1 MSLTPPV
8 VAMAILYR
16 DDKFL
21 MQLRDDVPGILYPG
35 HWGLFGGHLETNE
48 TAETGLVREVL
59 EEINYLVTQPQ
70 KFCCYAD
77 DRAVRH
83 IFYSPLTVEIQD
95 LEQTE
100 GWDLDLVS
108 PQAITRGL
116 CYSNKAKEERPLGDI
131 HRKIL
136 LDFMLSGLMNFKI
149 V

>member
-16 DDKFL
+16 EDKFL

-48 TAETGLVREVL
+48 TPETGLVREVL

-83 IFYSPLTVEIQD
+83 IFYSPLTVKIQD

-108 PQAITRGL
+108 PQAINRGL
-116 CYSNKAKEERPLGDI
+116 CYSNKAKEERPLGGI

-136 LDFMLSGLMNFKI
+136 LDFMLSGLINVKS